1 MTASVAGAT
10 KKKQRLTHIDC
21 MRGVACI
28 LMFQTHAY
36 DSWLGGQARLSDV
49 ALWSQLAS
57 TLAATSFLFLTGFSL
72 ALSVES
78 LERRGAS
85 PSAVVSAA
93 VRRGA
98 QILLFALVFRG
109 QEFVWR
115 YHGPWTNFFRVDVLN
130 VIGVSIALMGL
141 ICWIK
146 SKAKRGLAAAT
157 VAICIAM
164 LTPLMWTT
172 LRPRFLPWYLE
183 SYINGVHIFN
193 EPQPWLFPIFPW
205 AAFCFAGLAAG
216 SLLRSEWAERRGGWA
231 IAIIAWAGL
240 VIAIGALR
248 LDALPIQLYRVYDF
262 WHTSPNFFLV
272 RIGLLLELLA
282 ACYLWSLHQGS
293 EWFFNRM
300 VQLGQNS
307 LLVYWVHIWFVYGGF
322 SILPKRA
329 SSVTAATAG
338 LAGIIAAMMLLAWA
352 RPWLE
357 GQGKELAVRVRGKL
371 LPAGEV

>member
-1 MTASVAGAT
+1 MSASVAGVT
-10 KKKQRLTHIDC
+10 KKRQRLTHIDC

-49 ALWSQLAS
+49 ARWSEVAS
-57 TLAATSFLFLTGFSL
+57 TLAATSFLFLVGFSL

-78 LERRGAS
+78 RERRGAA
-85 PSAVVSAA
+85 PSTVVSAS

-98 QILLFALVFRG
+98 QILLYALIFRG

-115 YHGPWTNFFRVDVLN
+115 THGPWTNFFRVDVLN
-130 VIGVSIALMGL
+130 VIGVSIALMGSV
-141 ICWIK
+141 CWIR
-146 SKAKRGLAAAT
+146 SKAKRGLAAAS
-157 VAICIAM
+157 VAMGIAM

-172 LRPRFLPWYLE
+172 WRPRFLPWYLE
-183 SYINGVHIFN
+183 SYINGVHIFD

-231 IAIIAWAGL
+231 MALIAWAGL
-240 VIAIGALR
+240 AIVIGALW
-248 LDALPIQLYRVYDF
+248 LDALPVQLYRVYDF

-272 RIGLLLELLA
+272 RIGLLLGLFA
-282 ACYLWSLHQGS
+282 VCYLWSLHQGS
-293 EWFFNRM
+293 EWLFNRM

-322 SILPKRA
+322 SILPRRA
-329 SSVTAATAG
+329 SSVLAATAG
-338 LAGIIAAMMLLAWA
+338 LVTIISAMILLAWA

-357 GQGKELAVRVRGKL
+357 EQGREFAGRVRGKL
-371 LPAGEV
+371 LPVGEV

>member
-1 MTASVAGAT
+1 MSASVAGET
-10 KKKQRLTHIDC
+10 KKKRLTHVDC

-28 LMFQTHAY
+28 LMFQGHTY
-36 DSWLGGQARLSDV
+36 DSWLGGPERFSAVAR
-49 ALWSQLAS
+49 WSQFAS
-57 TLAATSFLFLTGFSL
+57 TLSATSFLFLTGFSL

-78 LERRGAS
+78 MARRGAA
-85 PSAVVSAA
+85 PGAVVSAA

-98 QILLFALVFRG
+98 RILLFALVFRG
-109 QEFVWR
+109 QEFLWR
-115 YHGPWTNFFRVDVLN
+115 THGPWTNFFLVDVLN

-141 ICWIK
+141 IFWIG
-146 SKAKRGLAAAT
+146 SRAKRGIAAAA
-157 VAICIAM
+157 VAMGIAM
-164 LTPLMWTT
+164 LTPVLWTT
-172 LRPRFLPWYLE
+172 WRPRFLPWYLE

-216 SLLRSEWAERRGGWA
+216 SLLRCEWAERRGGWA
-231 IAIIAWAGL
+231 MALVAWAGL
-240 VIAIGALR
+240 VVAVGALR
-248 LDALPIQLYRVYDF
+248 LDALPIRLYRVYDF

-272 RIGLLLELLA
+272 RIGVLLELLA

-307 LLVYWVHIWFVYGGF
+307 LLVYLVHIGFVYGGF

-329 SSVTAATAG
+329 SGVPAATLG
-338 LAGIIAAMMLLAWA
+338 LVAIIAAMMLLAWA
-352 RPWLE
+352 RPWIE
-357 GQGKELAVRVRGKL
+357 ERARELAERVSGKL
-371 LPAGEV
+371 LPAGKV

>member
-1 MTASVAGAT
+1 MNKG
-10 KKKQRLTHIDC
+10 KQRLSYIDC

-49 ALWSQLAS
+49 ARWSQVAS
-57 TLAATSFLFLTGFSL
+57 TLAATSFLFLTGISL
-72 ALSVES
+72 SLSIES
-78 LERRGAS
+78 MERRGMA
-85 PSAVVSAA
+85 AGAIVSTA

-98 QILLFALVFRG
+98 QILLFALIFRG

-130 VIGVSIALMGL
+130 CIGVSIMLMGSL
-141 ICWIK
+141 GWIG
-146 SKAKRGLAAAT
+146 SRVKRALAAAS
-157 VAICIAM
+157 VALCIAM
-164 LTPLMWTT
+164 VAPLLWTT
-172 LRPRFLPWYLE
+172 WRPRFLPWYME

-216 SLLRSEWAERRGGWA
+216 SLLRGEWAQRNGGRA
-231 IAIIAWAGL
+231 MALVAWAGL
-240 VIAIGALR
+240 FIAVGALR
-248 LDALPIQLYRVYDF
+248 LDALPIHLYRVYDF

-272 RIGLLLELLA
+272 RIGLLLALLA
-282 ACYLWSLHQGS
+282 ICYLLSLHRGS
-293 EWFFNRM
+293 EWFFSRM

-322 SILPKRA
+322 SILPKQA
-329 SSVTAATAG
+329 SSIPAATAG
-338 LAGIIAAMMLLAWA
+338 LATIIAAMMLLAWGQ
-352 RPWLE
+352 PWLE
-357 GQGKELAVRVRGKL
+357 EQGREFVVRVRGKL
-371 LPAGEV
+371 LPVGEA